1 MTFALDPRFGP
12 VLTCDIR
19 SSKPGI
25 ANLSRH
31 ALNQA
36 TGDGSPM
43 AKQARTASSPSARG
57 ARDRRV
63 KVVDDGRR
71 SSDNPLTTESSLDRV
86 FDALNLFS
94 VAKPLWTVDEATAA
108 LKHSRSTVYRYIR
121 ALVKA
126 GLLVSVGRAYGLGPR
141 IVELDQQMRLT
152 DPLLRVAQPQLA
164 QLRRRLNAVVLL
176 MRLFHDR
183 IICIHEEWDERTGVP
198 AAGRGRAVTFFRG
211 ATSKVILAHLPTRR
225 LKSLYL
231 NHARDIA
238 KAGLGSSWNAFVG
251 NLRDVRRRGYH
262 ISEVG
267 ELITDV
273 FSIAVPIFSDD
284 RKIIGSLTVLQRE
297 IGKSSRSDE
306 LRLAVVRKT
315 ARDLSRAY
323 VAIES
328 GLRPDL
334 NARRQKLARQVA
346 KPL

>member
-1 MTFALDPRFGP
+1 M
-12 VLTCDIR
+12 
-19 SSKPGI
+19 
-25 ANLSRH
+25 
-31 ALNQA
+31 
-36 TGDGSPM
+36 
-43 AKQARTASSPSARG
+43 
-57 ARDRRV
+57 
-63 KVVDDGRR
+63 
-71 SSDNPLTTESSLDRV
+71 
-86 FDALNLFS
+86 FDVLNLFS

-121 ALVKA
+121 TLVKA
-126 GLLVSVGRAYGLGPR
+126 GLLASVGRSYGLGPR

-198 AAGRGRAVTFFRG
+198 AAGRGRAVAFFRG

-238 KAGLGSSWNAFVG
+238 KAGLGSSWNAFAG

-267 ELITDV
+267 ELMTGV
-273 FSIAVPIFSDD
+273 FSIAVPIFSGD
-284 RKIIGSLTVLQRE
+284 RKIIGSLTVLQCTT
-297 IGKSSRSDE
+297 GKSSRSHE
-306 LRLAVVRKT
+306 LALAAVRK
-315 ARDLSRAY
+315 AASDLSKAY
-323 VAIES
+323 AAIES
-328 GLRPDL
+328 GLTPDTKL
-334 NARRQKLARQVA
+334 ARQKLACQLA
-346 KPL
+346 EPL